1 MNLREKIYQ
10 MVRMSEVKHTTLNP
24 YGPGVVRIHL
34 VPPKTIRK
42 NAPSVAI
49 LNGKDIL
56 PLNPSWTILI
66 SEFIDQINHYDGH
79 ELSDDDLRD
88 VRDKT
93 LKAVHKIYR
102 KTDIKRIRRDLSTII
117 KTMCQIAYGEDGK
130 ITGTMKNNGDVT
142 MTPTTSEQIKEQ
154 GYYNSLKI
162 NPVTSDI
169 DENIKPENIKKD
181 VSILGVTGSLEA
193 SGGSDVTPIYETTE
207 YTVKDISVDLNEVV
221 DSISTYEQ
229 YVVVHTTLNKLKVYN
244 KSNLI

>member
-10 MVRMSEVKHTTLNP
+10 MVRVSEVKHTTLNP

-79 ELSDDDLRD
+79 ELSDDDLRN

-102 KTDIKRIRRDLSTII
+102 KTDAKRIRRDLSTII
-117 KTMCQIAYGEDGK
+117 KTMCQIAYGEDPEVEIPYMTIGEYAKYMKAPHRMDLMISSMTKNGK
-130 ITGTMKNNGDVT
+130 WHCNQKCVNCYAAGQHNAEATELATDDWKSIIDKCRAAGIPQLTFTGGE
-142 MTPTTSEQIKEQ
+142 PR
-154 GYYNSLKI
+154 
-162 NPVTSDI
+162 
-169 DENIKPENIKKD
+169 
-181 VSILGVTGSLEA
+181 
-193 SGGSDVTPIYETTE
+193 
-207 YTVKDISVDLNEVV
+207 
-221 DSISTYEQ
+221 TY
-229 YVVVHTTLNKLKVYN
+229 
-244 KSNLI
+244 